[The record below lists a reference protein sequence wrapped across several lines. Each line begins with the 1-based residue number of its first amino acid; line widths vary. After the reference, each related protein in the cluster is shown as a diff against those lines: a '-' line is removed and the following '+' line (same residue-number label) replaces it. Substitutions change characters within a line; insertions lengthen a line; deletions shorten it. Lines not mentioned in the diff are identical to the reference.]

1 MSGRDSARRKPL
13 TMRKPKPSLLSKR
26 LLRKINS
33 GTMGRFCHASQYRGA
48 KMDVGR
54 NDPCPCGRVK
64 EDGTPVKAKRCCLR

>member
-13 TMRKPKPSLLSKR
+13 TMRKKKPGLSKR
-26 LLRKINS
+26 LVRQINS

-48 KMDVGR
+48 KMDAGR

-64 EDGTPVKAKRCCLR
+64 EDGTPVKFKRCCGR